1 MTETFYDVLGVDR
14 GASQEEITDAYR
26 RMVKEYH
33 PDVSEA
39 PDAAERFKKV
49 VQAEEVLADPEER
62 EKYDELG
69 HAAYLDRVHGENAAG
84 AEQSPW
90 TTGDRRNTAN
100 GDGREGATA
109 GANVG
114 FGKGAK
120 RQAGADWTT
129 GSTNNRW
136 SSDGYRSGDGNGA
149 DGTYTVHDW
158 DDADA
163 APDTVTVD
171 LTQDKAVVGVLMF
184 FLYPVFVWFTV
195 NPSFPLVMNLAVGVC
210 TLLSVGYFL
219 TLPTLGLGIFGAW
232 SVISPL
238 AVVLAF
244 DWGLGASLLAIGA
257 CWIPFGYSVVVAYV
271 TMPE

>member
-1 MTETFYDVLGVDR
+1 
-14 GASQEEITDAYR
+14 
-26 RMVKEYH
+26 
-33 PDVSEA
+33 
-39 PDAAERFKKV
+39 
-49 VQAEEVLADPEER
+49 
-62 EKYDELG
+62 
-69 HAAYLDRVHGENAAG
+69 
-84 AEQSPW
+84 
-90 TTGDRRNTAN
+90 
-100 GDGREGATA
+100 
-109 GANVG
+109 
-114 FGKGAK
+114 
-120 RQAGADWTT
+120 
-129 GSTNNRW
+129 
-136 SSDGYRSGDGNGA
+136 
-149 DGTYTVHDW
+149 
-158 DDADA
+158 
-163 APDTVTVD
+163 
-171 LTQDKAVVGVLMF
+171 MF